1 MSYFRSID
9 HVGPP
14 DINVVEGDDVLRGLG
29 ETEVCYESNIDAAWE
44 PARQPPAPAA
54 CECIESLHG
63 SQTFIVGYQ
72 ALLEQEPPLGAI
84 DLRRIRSREP
94 TKSELCPFAGVVLT
108 WGVPTSR

>member
-72 ALLEQEPPLGAI
+72 ALLEQEPRSGPSICSVLARESR
-84 DLRRIRSREP
+84 LRANCALS
-94 TKSELCPFAGVVLT
+94 AG
-108 WGVPTSR
+108 SC